1 MWIPLGTNVTNAR
14 AFVAQLVALRL
25 ARNLPQRTIAARMGV
40 CRSAISRFENDPP
53 GIRICRLCCGTRKP
67 SVLGLGW
74 SACTR
79 KTLNNR

>member
-1 MWIPLGTNVTNAR
+1 MTDFR
-14 AFVAQLVALRL
+14 AFVAHLVALRL

-40 CRSAISRFENDPP
+40 CRSAISRFAKTTLPV
-53 GIRICRLCCGTRKP
+53 IRICRLCCGTRKP
-67 SVLGLGW
+67 SESGLGW